1 MSWALLAVGA
11 VSALLVLNAF
21 VPVRRNVVL
30 FLPSFVAASLSIELA
45 WLQLAV
51 GVVVAAVLVV
61 LGALESWPG
70 WVGLVLLV
78 GSWVAL
84 LVSLL
89 WAWSSADAAEVAL
102 SDLGLVDDPVARQRI
117 RRTRNVT
124 FARAGGRNLKL
135 DVFAPVDDL
144 PPGVLRPAVLQIHGG
159 AWVIGDKRQQGIPLL
174 KVLARHGWV
183 CFNANYR
190 LSPAATWPD
199 HLVDVKRALAFI
211 RDHADE
217 YGVDPGFV
225 AVTGGSAG
233 GHLAAMAALTQGDPA
248 YQPGFEDADTSVQ
261 ACVPFYAVYDFT
273 NRAGTMPSQFHDW
286 LLQPLVM
293 KAFFDEEPDRYRAAS
308 PIDNV
313 RADAPPFFVIHGD
326 RDTLAPVADARA
338 FVDALRT
345 VSSEPVRYL
354 ELRGAQHAFDVFSS
368 VRVRSVVRAV
378 ERFLAVQWRRH
389 LGPQELDPTDS

>member
-1 MSWALLAVGA
+1 
-11 VSALLVLNAF
+11 
-21 VPVRRNVVL
+21 
-30 FLPSFVAASLSIELA
+30 
-45 WLQLAV
+45 
-51 GVVVAAVLVV
+51 VLVV

-211 RDHADE
+211 RDRADE